1 MSLFCKGQ
9 RWISET
15 EPELGLGTVME
26 SAEARVQVLYPAT
39 GEVRVYTEE
48 NAPLRRIRF
57 RQGDTIEDHAGNE
70 HTVESVREE
79 NGVIT
84 YGGSDWNLPE
94 SQLSDH
100 ISLQGPMD
108 RLRSGQMD
116 DAAVYALRQ
125 RALQMIHEWR
135 KSPVR
140 GFVGGRIDLI
150 SHQLYIA
157 GEVGNRMAPRV
168 LLSDEVGLGKTIE
181 AGLILHR
188 QLITGRASR
197 VLIIVPESLVHQ
209 WFVEMLRKFNV
220 WVNIFDEERC
230 QAIEK
235 VQPESNP
242 FLDDQVILTSIDFL
256 SEKPERVKQAREAGW
271 DLVVVDEAHHLEWN
285 EEAPSEEYELVQS
298 LSQEAEGL
306 LLLTATPE
314 QLGQESHF
322 ARLRLLDPDRY
333 PDFARYKIEAEHFTD
348 VAPVANALHQNEKL
362 STEQQQTLSAMPGL
376 DAEMPPEALLN
387 ALLDRHGP
395 GRVIFRNTRSAMS
408 GFPGRKAHLEPLVP
422 DRDKEQWM
430 AHLVTE
436 FANDSATSEEAQKIS
451 LNYDPRIAW
460 LSRLLHELGEE
471 KVLLICRS
479 REKALAIEKAV
490 NRQIPVKVGVFHED
504 LTLVQRDRNAAWFA
518 EEDGARLL
526 ICSEIGS
533 EGRNFQFVQ
542 HLVLFDLPLNPE
554 LLEQRIGRLDRIGQ
568 TKTIHVHVP
577 YLKGSPQEVLARWYH
592 EGLNAFEN
600 NLVGASQLLQ
610 EFGEQ
615 VFTLASEYNGD
626 EKLDNL
632 ITETATKHSVIAS
645 QLEQGRD
652 RLLELN
658 SHRPAESKRV
668 MEAISLTDSD
678 PQLEEFLLLVFD
690 HFGVH
695 VEDLGN
701 RTYLLQG
708 HGITTDSFP
717 EIPNEGLVGTFDRR
731 HSLGRED
738 VSLLTS
744 DHPMVTGA
752 VDLLL
757 GGEQGNCTFGVWP
770 DTEDKT
776 ILLET
781 TFVLETL
788 APARLHA
795 DRFLPP
801 TPIRI
806 LVNHKNESLTLE
818 LPQLDKGLPHKLL
831 DNPKIGREVIPG
843 MFKASEQF
851 ANTEAQT
858 LVKQANRA
866 MTTQLQAEVD
876 RLKNL
881 REINDH
887 VRPME
892 IELAQQQLEELKE
905 VINKARIRLDAVR
918 LIWKGNPEAIKG

>member
-1 MSLFCKGQ
+1 
-9 RWISET
+9 
-15 EPELGLGTVME
+15 
-26 SAEARVQVLYPAT
+26 
-39 GEVRVYTEE
+39 
-48 NAPLRRIRF
+48 
-57 RQGDTIEDHAGNE
+57 
-70 HTVESVREE
+70 
-79 NGVIT
+79 
-84 YGGSDWNLPE
+84 
-94 SQLSDH
+94 
-100 ISLQGPMD
+100 
-108 RLRSGQMD
+108 
-116 DAAVYALRQ
+116 
-125 RALQMIHEWR
+125 
-135 KSPVR
+135 
-140 GFVGGRIDLI
+140 
-150 SHQLYIA
+150 
-157 GEVGNRMAPRV
+157 
-168 LLSDEVGLGKTIE
+168 
-181 AGLILHR
+181 
-188 QLITGRASR
+188 
-197 VLIIVPESLVHQ
+197 
-209 WFVEMLRKFNV
+209 
-220 WVNIFDEERC
+220 EERC
-230 QAIEK
+230 AAIEASN
-235 VQPESNP
+235 PDSNP

-256 SEKPERVKQAREAGW
+256 AEKPGRVEQAREAGW
-271 DLVVVDEAHHLEWN
+271 DLVVIDEAHHLEWN
-285 EEAPSEEYELVQS
+285 KEAPSKEYELVQS
-298 LSQEAEGL
+298 LSQESEGL

-333 PDFARYKIEAEHFTD
+333 PDFARYKREAEHFTEI
-348 VAPVANALHQNEKL
+348 APIANALHQGDKL
-362 STEQQQTLSAMPGL
+362 SAEQQQKLSAMPGL
-376 DAEMPPEALLN
+376 DAEMSAEALLS

-395 GRVIFRNTRSAMS
+395 GRVIFRNTRAAMS
-408 GFPGRKAHLEPLVP
+408 GFPGRKAHLVPLVP

-430 AHLVTE
+430 THSATE
-436 FANDSATSEEAQKIS
+436 FANDSATSEETQKIS

-460 LSRLLHELGEE
+460 LARLLHELEEE

-490 NRQIPVKVGVFHED
+490 NRQIPVKVGVFHEN

-568 TKTIHVHVP
+568 TKTIHLHVP

-615 VFTLASEYNGD
+615 VSTLASEYREP

-632 ITETATKHSVIAS
+632 ITESAAKHSVIAS

-658 SHRPAESKRV
+658 SHRPAESKMV
-668 MEAISLTDSD
+668 MEAINSADAD
-678 PQLEEFLLLVFD
+678 PQLEEFLLLVLD
-690 HFGVH
+690 HYGVH
-695 VEDLGN
+695 VEDLSN

-708 HGITTDSFP
+708 HGIKTDSFP
-717 EIPNEGLVGTFDRR
+717 EIPSEGLVGTFERR
-731 HSLGRED
+731 HALGRED

-757 GGEQGNCTFGVWP
+757 GNEQGNCTFGIWP

-776 ILLET
+776 VLLET
-781 TFVLETL
+781 TFVLEPL

-801 TPIRI
+801 TPIRM
-806 LVNHKNESLTLE
+806 LVNHKKESLTLE
-818 LPQLDKGLPHKLL
+818 LPQLEKGLPHKLL

-843 MFKASEQF
+843 MFKAAEQF
-851 ANTEAQT
+851 ANAQAQT
-858 LVKQANRA
+858 LIKQAHRA
-866 MTTQLQAEVD
+866 MVTQLQEEVD

-887 VRPME
+887 VRPVE
-892 IELAQQQLEELKE
+892 IELAHQQLKELKE

-918 LIWKGNPEAIKG
+918 LIWKGDPKAIKG